1 MTLEEEAEL
10 RESIAKDIEALMDDG
25 NGQAI
30 PSLFAL
36 VWIKK
41 CADRARGI
49 A

>member
-1 MTLEEEAEL
+1 MNEQEL
-10 RESIAKDIEALMDDG
+10 REQIAKDIEALMDDG